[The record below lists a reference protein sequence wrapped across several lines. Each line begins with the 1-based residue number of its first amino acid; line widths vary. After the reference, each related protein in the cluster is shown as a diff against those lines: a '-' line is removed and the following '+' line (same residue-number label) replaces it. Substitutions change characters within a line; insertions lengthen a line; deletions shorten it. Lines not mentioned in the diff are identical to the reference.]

1 MEEMGRSR
9 VVVVP
14 CSGIG
19 KTYGTVTREA
29 AYVLVEELRP
39 GRVELVPLSL
49 VVLGDE
55 ALKARLQG
63 CPAITID
70 GCNLECAR
78 KNVSEAGA
86 VVIENFRVLD
96 VYRRH
101 RHLKPQGIQQLNEGG
116 LARHSAW
123 PKRPLWSSI
132 APSKQV
138 EPCTGPGGALAEPV
152 SRRDDRP

>member
-116 LARHSAW
+116 LALA
-123 PKRPLWSSI
+123 
-132 APSKQV
+132 Q
-138 EPCTGPGGALAEPV
+138 CLAEEAALV
-152 SRRDDRP
+152 VDRAIEAGGTVGGCGSPWADEGE

>member
-1 MEEMGRSR
+1 MEEGAGQR

-29 AYVLVEELRP
+29 AYVLVEDLRP
-39 GRVELVPLSL
+39 GQVELVPLSL

-55 ALKARLQG
+55 TLKARLQG

-78 KNVSEAGA
+78 KNVSDAGA

-116 LARHSAW
+116 LALA
-123 PKRPLWSSI
+123 
-132 APSKQV
+132 Q
-138 EPCTGPGGALAEPV
+138 CLAEEAAAVVDRIAGTREIVVDGGQPV
-152 SRRDDRP
+152 AEEGE

>member
-1 MEEMGRSR
+1 MMEGTMWER
-9 VVVVP
+9 VLVVP

-39 GRVELVPLSL
+39 EQVTLLPLSL

-86 VVIENFRVLD
+86 VVIENLRVLD

-116 LARHSAW
+116 LALA
-123 PKRPLWSSI
+123 
-132 APSKQV
+132 Q
-138 EPCTGPGGALAEPV
+138 CLAEEAALVVDRVTGAPGIV
-152 SRRDDRP
+152 DDDSGRRVNEGE